1 MISAASLLFLWTFF
15 FFFFKLDI
23 SEGLSLKEII
33 ISLLVKYWGIFI
45 YSYGNTF
52 FLFENTLENLGVFKI
67 GSLGVKT
74 IIL

>member
-1 MISAASLLFLWTFF
+1 MDFF
-15 FFFFKLDI
+15 FLFKLDI

-33 ISLLVKYWGIFI
+33 IGLLVKYWGIFI

-52 FLFENTLENLGVFKI
+52 FLFENPLENLGVFKI

>member
-1 MISAASLLFLWTFF
+1 MDF

>member
-1 MISAASLLFLWTFF
+1 MISAASLLFLWT

-33 ISLLVKYWGIFI
+33 IGLLVKYWGIFI

-52 FLFENTLENLGVFKI
+52 FLFENPLVFKI
-67 GSLGVKT
+67 GSLGIKT